1 MDYKRNI
8 VQANKREVKIVNEFI
23 SFGVSIPC
31 IINTSHVHYVTI
43 ILRIVGSNELR
54 NLEVKL
60 REFIR

>member
-1 MDYKRNI
+1 MD
-8 VQANKREVKIVNEFI
+8 KREVKIVNEFI

>member
-31 IINTSHVHYVTI
+31 IINTSHVHYVRYYYITYSWFE
-43 ILRIVGSNELR
+43 RITKLGSE
-54 NLEVKL
+54 
-60 REFIR
+60 IAGIY